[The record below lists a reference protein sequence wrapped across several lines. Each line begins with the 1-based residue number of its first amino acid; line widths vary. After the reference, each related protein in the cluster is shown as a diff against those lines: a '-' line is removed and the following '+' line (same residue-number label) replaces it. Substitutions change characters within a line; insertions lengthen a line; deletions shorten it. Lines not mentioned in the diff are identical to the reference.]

1 MKTNQIKVY
10 FFIFVI
16 LVFIFGGFYLM
27 KKSEK
32 LKNVV
37 DKKVTEVKDTDIRLD
52 KTKDYIYYSDV
63 NVVEGELD
71 IEYKNINI
79 NFEDKEGVAAI
90 VNKENEEMSKSPVYD
105 ETNEEANYNHLISA
119 KFAKYEIIHYVDYIT
134 LVVNKYSFDYK
145 TIITT
150 LGSDVYVFDK
160 TTGKLYNN
168 DELLSKFSVIEDNI
182 EFLTEIKDAI
192 NEKVKTYLND
202 KNLVSEENKIDVEK
216 TISNNTKYN
225 LYVDKLGRLVISIL
239 VKAEKSDYNDII
251 VLS

>member
-160 TTGKLYNN
+160 TSGKLYNN
-168 DELLSKFSVIEDNI
+168 DELLSKFSVN
-182 EFLTEIKDAI
+182 KDDI

>member
-10 FFIFVI
+10 LFIFVI
-16 LVFIFGGFYLM
+16 FVFIFGGFYLM

-32 LKNVV
+32 FKNVV

-71 IEYKNINI
+71 IEYKKINI
-79 NFEDKEGVAAI
+79 NFEDKDGVAGI
-90 VNKENEEMSKSPVYD
+90 VNKENEEMSKTPVYD

-119 KFAKYEIIHYVDYIT
+119 KFAKYEIIHYADYIT

-168 DELLSKFSVIEDNI
+168 DELLSKFSVNKED
-182 EFLTEIKDAI
+182 I
-192 NEKVKTYLND
+192 NGKLETYLND
-202 KNLVSEENKIDVEK
+202 KNLVSEENKIDVEQ

>member
-37 DKKVTEVKDTDIRLD
+37 DKKVTEVRFD

-79 NFEDKEGVAAI
+79 NFEDKDGVAAI

-160 TTGKLYNN
+160 TSGKLYNN
-168 DELLSKFSVIEDNI
+168 DELLSKFSIN
-182 EFLTEIKDAI
+182 KDDI

>member
-16 LVFIFGGFYLM
+16 FVFIFGGFYLM

-79 NFEDKEGVAAI
+79 NFEDKESVAAI

-168 DELLSKFSVIEDNI
+168 DELLSKFSIN
-182 EFLTEIKDAI
+182 KDDI

-202 KNLVSEENKIDVEK
+202 KNLVSEENKIDVEQ

-225 LYVDKLGRLVISIL
+225 LYVDKLGRLVITIL

>member
-16 LVFIFGGFYLM
+16 FVFIFGGFYLM

-79 NFEDKEGVAAI
+79 NFEDKDGVAGI

-105 ETNEEANYNHLISA
+105 ETIEEANYNHLISA
-119 KFAKYEIIHYVDYIT
+119 KFAKYEIIHYADYIT

-150 LGSDVYVFDK
+150 LGSEVYVFDK

-168 DELLSKFSVIEDNI
+168 DELLSKFSVN
-182 EFLTEIKDAI
+182 KDDI
-192 NEKVKTYLND
+192 NGKVETYLND
-202 KNLVSEENKIDVEK
+202 KNLVSEENKIDVEQ

-225 LYVDKLGRLVISIL
+225 LYIDKLGRLVISIL

>member
-37 DKKVTEVKDTDIRLD
+37 DKKVAEVKDTDIRLD

-168 DELLSKFSVIEDNI
+168 DELLSKFSVN
-182 EFLTEIKDAI
+182 KDDI

-202 KNLVSEENKIDVEK
+202 KNLVSEENKIDVEQ

>member
-37 DKKVTEVKDTDIRLD
+37 DKKVTEVKDTDIRFD

-79 NFEDKEGVAAI
+79 NFEDKDGVAAI
-90 VNKENEEMSKSPVYD
+90 VNKENEEMSKSLVYD

-168 DELLSKFSVIEDNI
+168 DELLSKFSINKED
-182 EFLTEIKDAI
+182 I

>member
-1 MKTNQIKVY
+1 MKKNQIKVY

-37 DKKVTEVKDTDIRLD
+37 DKKVTEVKDTDIRFD

-79 NFEDKEGVAAI
+79 NFEDKDGVAAI

-160 TTGKLYNN
+160 TSGKLYNN
-168 DELLSKFSVIEDNI
+168 DELLSKFSINKED
-182 EFLTEIKDAI
+182 I

>member
-16 LVFIFGGFYLM
+16 LVFIFGGFYSM

-160 TTGKLYNN
+160 TSGKLYNN
-168 DELLSKFSVIEDNI
+168 DELLSKFSVN
-182 EFLTEIKDAI
+182 KDDI

-202 KNLVSEENKIDVEK
+202 ENLVSEENKIDVEK

>member
-37 DKKVTEVKDTDIRLD
+37 DKKVTEVKDTDIRFD

-79 NFEDKEGVAAI
+79 NFEDKDGVAAI

-134 LVVNKYSFDYK
+134 LVINKYSFDYK

-168 DELLSKFSVIEDNI
+168 DELLSKFSINKED
-182 EFLTEIKDAI
+182 I

>member
-37 DKKVTEVKDTDIRLD
+37 DKKVTEVKDTDIRFD

-79 NFEDKEGVAAI
+79 NFEDKDGVAAI

-168 DELLSKFSVIEDNI
+168 DELLSKFSINKED
-182 EFLTEIKDAI
+182 I

-239 VKAEKSDYNDII
+239 GKAEKSDYNDII

>member
-160 TTGKLYNN
+160 ASGKLYNN
-168 DELLSKFSVIEDNI
+168 DELLSKFSIN
-182 EFLTEIKDAI
+182 KDDI

>member
-37 DKKVTEVKDTDIRLD
+37 DKKVTEVKDTDIRFD

-160 TTGKLYNN
+160 TSGKLYNN
-168 DELLSKFSVIEDNI
+168 DELLSKFSINKED
-182 EFLTEIKDAI
+182 I

-202 KNLVSEENKIDVEK
+202 KNLVSEENKIDVEQ

>member
-119 KFAKYEIIHYVDYIT
+119 KFAKYEIIHYIDYIT

-160 TTGKLYNN
+160 TSGKLYNN
-168 DELLSKFSVIEDNI
+168 DELLSKFSVN
-182 EFLTEIKDAI
+182 KDDI

>member
-37 DKKVTEVKDTDIRLD
+37 DKKVTEVKDTDIRFD

-79 NFEDKEGVAAI
+79 NFEDKDGVAAI

-160 TTGKLYNN
+160 KTGKLYNN
-168 DELLSKFSVIEDNI
+168 DELLSKFSIN
-182 EFLTEIKDAI
+182 KDDI

>member
-37 DKKVTEVKDTDIRLD
+37 DKKVTEVKDTDIRFD

-79 NFEDKEGVAAI
+79 NFEDKDGVAAI

-168 DELLSKFSVIEDNI
+168 DELLSKFSIN
-182 EFLTEIKDAI
+182 KDDI

-216 TISNNTKYN
+216 TINNNTKYN

>member
-79 NFEDKEGVAAI
+79 NFEDKDGVAAI

-160 TTGKLYNN
+160 TSGKLYNN
-168 DELLSKFSVIEDNI
+168 DELLSKFSIN
-182 EFLTEIKDAI
+182 KDDI

>member
-37 DKKVTEVKDTDIRLD
+37 DKKVTEVKDTDIRFD

-79 NFEDKEGVAAI
+79 NFEDKDGVAAI

-168 DELLSKFSVIEDNI
+168 DELLSKFSVNKED
-182 EFLTEIKDAI
+182 I

>member
-32 LKNVV
+32 FKNVV

-168 DELLSKFSVIEDNI
+168 DELLSKFSVNKDDIKGKIE
-182 EFLTEIKDAI
+182 
-192 NEKVKTYLND
+192 TYLND
-202 KNLVSEENKIDVEK
+202 KNLVSEENKIDVEQ

>member
-1 MKTNQIKVY
+1 
-10 FFIFVI
+10 
-16 LVFIFGGFYLM
+16 M

-37 DKKVTEVKDTDIRLD
+37 DKKVTEVKDTDIRFD

-79 NFEDKEGVAAI
+79 NFEDKDGVAAI

-160 TTGKLYNN
+160 TSGKLYNN
-168 DELLSKFSVIEDNI
+168 DELLSKFSINKED
-182 EFLTEIKDAI
+182 I

-202 KNLVSEENKIDVEK
+202 KNLVSEENKIDVEQ

>member
-37 DKKVTEVKDTDIRLD
+37 DKKVTEVKDTDIRFD

-168 DELLSKFSVIEDNI
+168 DELLSKFSINKED
-182 EFLTEIKDAI
+182 I

-202 KNLVSEENKIDVEK
+202 KNLVSEENKIDVEQ

>member
-37 DKKVTEVKDTDIRLD
+37 DKKVTEVKDTDIRFD

-90 VNKENEEMSKSPVYD
+90 VNKENEEMSKSLVYD

-168 DELLSKFSVIEDNI
+168 DELLSKFSINKED
-182 EFLTEIKDAI
+182 I

-225 LYVDKLGRLVISIL
+225 LYVDKLGRLVLSIL

>member
-37 DKKVTEVKDTDIRLD
+37 DKKVTEVKDTDIRFD

-79 NFEDKEGVAAI
+79 NFEDKDGVAAI
-90 VNKENEEMSKSPVYD
+90 VNKENEEMSKSLVYD

-160 TTGKLYNN
+160 TSGKLYNN
-168 DELLSKFSVIEDNI
+168 DELLSKFSINKED
-182 EFLTEIKDAI
+182 I

-202 KNLVSEENKIDVEK
+202 KNLVSEENKIDVEQ

>member
-90 VNKENEEMSKSPVYD
+90 VNKENEKMSKSPIYD

-168 DELLSKFSVIEDNI
+168 DELLSKFSIN
-182 EFLTEIKDAI
+182 KDDI

-202 KNLVSEENKIDVEK
+202 KNLVSEENKINVEQ

>member
-37 DKKVTEVKDTDIRLD
+37 DKKVTEVKDTDIRFD

-90 VNKENEEMSKSPVYD
+90 VNKENEEMSKSLVYD

-160 TTGKLYNN
+160 TSGKLYNN
-168 DELLSKFSVIEDNI
+168 DELLSKFSIN
-182 EFLTEIKDAI
+182 KDDI

-202 KNLVSEENKIDVEK
+202 KNLVCEENKIDVEQ

>member
-160 TTGKLYNN
+160 TSGKLYNN
-168 DELLSKFSVIEDNI
+168 DELLSKFSVNKDG
-182 EFLTEIKDAI
+182 IK
-192 NEKVKTYLND
+192 EKLETYLND
-202 KNLVSEENKIDVEK
+202 KNLVSEENKIDVQK

>member
-160 TTGKLYNN
+160 TSGKLYNN
-168 DELLSKFSVIEDNI
+168 DELLSKFSVNKDG
-182 EFLTEIKDAI
+182 IK
-192 NEKVKTYLND
+192 EKVETYLND

-216 TISNNTKYN
+216 TISDNTKYN

>member
-32 LKNVV
+32 LKNVA

-160 TTGKLYNN
+160 TSGKLYNN
-168 DELLSKFSVIEDNI
+168 DELLSKFSVN
-182 EFLTEIKDAI
+182 KDDI

>member
-32 LKNVV
+32 LKNVA

-160 TTGKLYNN
+160 TSGKLYNN
-168 DELLSKFSVIEDNI
+168 DELLSKFSIN
-182 EFLTEIKDAI
+182 KDDI

>member
-37 DKKVTEVKDTDIRLD
+37 DKKVTEVKDTDIRFD

-79 NFEDKEGVAAI
+79 NFEDKDGVAAI

-168 DELLSKFSVIEDNI
+168 DELLSKFSIN
-182 EFLTEIKDAI
+182 KDDI

-202 KNLVSEENKIDVEK
+202 KNLVSEENKIDVEQ

>member
-37 DKKVTEVKDTDIRLD
+37 DKKVTEIKDTDIRID

-79 NFEDKEGVAAI
+79 NFEDKDGVAAI

-160 TTGKLYNN
+160 TSGKLYNN
-168 DELLSKFSVIEDNI
+168 DELLSKFSIN
-182 EFLTEIKDAI
+182 KDDI

>member
-32 LKNVV
+32 HKNVV
-37 DKKVTEVKDTDIRLD
+37 DKKFTEVKDTDIRLD

-168 DELLSKFSVIEDNI
+168 DELLSKFSIN
-182 EFLTEIKDAI
+182 KDDI

-202 KNLVSEENKIDVEK
+202 KNLVSEENKIDVEQ

>member
-79 NFEDKEGVAAI
+79 NFEDKDGVAAI

-168 DELLSKFSVIEDNI
+168 DELLSKFSINKDDIKGKIE
-182 EFLTEIKDAI
+182 
-192 NEKVKTYLND
+192 TYLND

-225 LYVDKLGRLVISIL
+225 LYVDKLGRLVITIL

>member
-168 DELLSKFSVIEDNI
+168 DELLSKFSINKDVI
-182 EFLTEIKDAI
+182 K
-192 NEKVKTYLND
+192 EKVETYLND
-202 KNLVSEENKIDVEK
+202 KNLVSEENKIDVEQ

>member
-37 DKKVTEVKDTDIRLD
+37 DKKVTEVKDTDIRFD

-79 NFEDKEGVAAI
+79 NFEDKDGVAAI
-90 VNKENEEMSKSPVYD
+90 VNKENEEMSKSLVYD

-160 TTGKLYNN
+160 TSGKLYNN
-168 DELLSKFSVIEDNI
+168 DELLSKFSIN
-182 EFLTEIKDAI
+182 KDDI

>member
-168 DELLSKFSVIEDNI
+168 DELLSKFSINKDDINGKIE
-182 EFLTEIKDAI
+182 
-192 NEKVKTYLND
+192 TYLND
-202 KNLVSEENKIDVEK
+202 KNLVSEENKIDVEQ

>member
-37 DKKVTEVKDTDIRLD
+37 DKKVTEVKDTDIRFD

-79 NFEDKEGVAAI
+79 NFEDKDGVAAI
-90 VNKENEEMSKSPVYD
+90 VNKENEEMTKSPVYD

-160 TTGKLYNN
+160 TSGKLYNN
-168 DELLSKFSVIEDNI
+168 DELLSKFSINKED
-182 EFLTEIKDAI
+182 I